1 MTVGG
6 SVMAEPSL
14 TAYMG
19 TLFGDEDELLRSMRL
34 EAEQE
39 GIPLIQVPLELGRLL
54 SLLIVQSAAKRILE
68 VGTLFGYSAILM
80 ARAMAGDGRITTLEF
95 DPHHAEVAA
104 RNLQRAGVADR
115 VEIKR
120 GAALES
126 LAALQ
131 GESFDLVFIDADKT
145 NYPAYLDWALQLT
158 HPGSVIVADNVWR
171 GGTVVDPGQEDSN
184 SVAMRQFNQKLAAE
198 SRLISTIVPTKD
210 GADAAAVGVVRG
222 R

>member
-1 MTVGG
+1 
-6 SVMAEPSL
+6 MAEPSL
-14 TAYMG
+14 AAYTG
-19 TLFGDEDELLRSMRL
+19 TLFGEEDELLRSMRL

-54 SLLIVQSAAKRILE
+54 SLFIVQSNAGRILE
-68 VGTLFGYSAILM
+68 VGTLFGYSAVLM
-80 ARAMAGDGRITTLEF
+80 ARAMPMDGRITTLEF

-126 LAALQ
+126 LLALQ
-131 GESFDLVFIDADKT
+131 GETFDLVFIDADKT

-171 GGTVVDPGQEDSN
+171 GGSVLDPSQEDSN

-198 SRLISTIVPTKD
+198 TRLICTIVPTKD
-210 GADAAAVGVVRG
+210 GADAAAVGVVRNT
-222 R
+222 

>member
-1 MTVGG
+1 MG
-6 SVMAEPSL
+6 EPSL

-80 ARAMAGDGRITTLEF
+80 ARAMPGDGRITTLEF

-145 NYPAYLDWALQLT
+145 NYPAYLDWALQIT

-198 SRLISTIVPTKD
+198 SRLVSTIVPTKD

>member
-1 MTVGG
+1 
-6 SVMAEPSL
+6 MAEPSL
-14 TAYMG
+14 AAYTG
-19 TLFGDEDELLRSMRL
+19 TLFGEEDELLRSMRL

-54 SLLIVQSAAKRILE
+54 SLFIVQSKAGRILE
-68 VGTLFGYSAILM
+68 VGTLFGYSAVLM
-80 ARAMAGDGRITTLEF
+80 ARAMPMDGRITTLEF

-126 LAALQ
+126 LPALQ
-131 GESFDLVFIDADKT
+131 GETFDLVFIDADKT

-171 GGTVVDPGQEDSN
+171 GGSVLDPSQEDSN
-184 SVAMRQFNQKLAAE
+184 SVALRQFNQKLAAE
-198 SRLISTIVPTKD
+198 TRLICTIVPTKD
-210 GADAAAVGVVRG
+210 GADAAAVGVVRNT
-222 R
+222 

>member
-1 MTVGG
+1 
-6 SVMAEPSL
+6 MAEPSL
-14 TAYMG
+14 AAYTG
-19 TLFGDEDELLRSMRL
+19 TLFGEEDELLRSMRL
-34 EAEQE
+34 DAEQE

-54 SLLIVQSAAKRILE
+54 SLFIVQSNAGRILE
-68 VGTLFGYSAILM
+68 VGTLFGYSAVLM
-80 ARAMAGDGRITTLEF
+80 ARAMPMDGRITTLEF

-126 LAALQ
+126 LLALQ
-131 GESFDLVFIDADKT
+131 GETFDLVFIDADKT

-171 GGTVVDPGQEDSN
+171 GGSVLDPSQEDSN

-198 SRLISTIVPTKD
+198 TRLICTIVPTKD
-210 GADAAAVGVVRG
+210 GADAAAVGVVRNT
-222 R
+222 

>member
-1 MTVGG
+1 
-6 SVMAEPSL
+6 MAEPSL
-14 TAYMG
+14 AAYTG
-19 TLFGDEDELLRSMRL
+19 TLFGEEDELLRSMRL

-54 SLLIVQSAAKRILE
+54 SLFIVQSKAGRILE
-68 VGTLFGYSAILM
+68 VGTLFGYSAVLM
-80 ARAMAGDGRITTLEF
+80 ARAMPMDGRITTLEF

-126 LAALQ
+126 LSALQ
-131 GESFDLVFIDADKT
+131 GETFDLVFIDADKT

-171 GGTVVDPGQEDSN
+171 GGSVLDPSQEDSN
-184 SVAMRQFNQKLAAE
+184 SVALRQFNQKLAAE
-198 SRLISTIVPTKD
+198 TRLICTIVPTKD
-210 GADAAAVGVVRG
+210 GADAAAVGVVRNT
-222 R
+222 